1 MTDTRDPVAP
11 VEGFYAML
19 RNGMVA
25 RPVLDDWPE
34 NPPYFDAFHEIYWER
49 DGRAQPATKSDLDVR
64 SAPLYD
70 IIATISPEAMNEAV
84 ALSQQPSQEELSKGR
99 VVSRFEWSDSDDLI
113 KLASAVLDHA
123 DQHCRWF
130 DISTAPNEEGLSF
143 LVSIEIR
150 NPSTIWREVHVVHLN
165 EDGEIHT
172 DCHQGWSLGDYT
184 HWRPLPPPP
193 SNPPLPA
200 VFVELGQALE
210 RLKEGR

>member
-130 DISTAPNEEGLSF
+130 DISTAPKEIGVEF
-143 LVSIEIR
+143 LASIEIG
-150 NPSTIWREVHVVHLN
+150 NSVSAWKETHILCLD
-165 EDGEIHT
+165 EDGINSDH
-172 DCHQGWSLGDYT
+172 HQGWELDDYSY
-184 HWRPLPPPP
+184 WAPLPPPP